1 MSVGIMG
8 PVEGGTADVE
18 VKDVEIKDVEI
29 KSNVAYNL

>member
-29 KSNVAYNL
+29 KSNVAYKL

>member
-1 MSVGIMG
+1 MG